1 MLACGVR
8 EVARRPLSRRPLYSG
23 TEASRLRSRPHR
35 FAALAALLSAFSTAG
50 CAYQL
55 DTAFSKTDADV
66 EQTGSIGRPD
76 RQVTAANVVAPSETD
91 LAYAR
96 AVAADVVGHGA
107 KDASIPWE
115 NPNTGAGGNITAA
128 RRFLQRGLSDLPRFF
143 GELCARAGAGL
154 VAGRSLP
161 LGARQMGSQEPAAV
175 QTGLSEPAF
184 SAPPL
189 IQWIAGRFLKSHIN
203 ESNSIGRRGW
213 PEKPNGVH
221 GGCVIPMRCWV

>member
-8 EVARRPLSRRPLYSG
+8 EVARRPLSRPPLYSG

-50 CAYQL
+50 CAYQH
-55 DTAFSKTDADV
+55 DTAFSKGDADV

-115 NPNTGAGGNITAA
+115 NPNTGAGGNITPLAA
-128 RRFLQRGLSDLPRFF
+128 SYSEGSLTCRDFLASYVRGQAQAWLQ
-143 GELCARAGAGL
+143 GEACRSAHGKWE
-154 VAGRSLP
+154 VRSLRP
-161 LGARQMGSQEPAAV
+161 FKQG
-175 QTGLSEPAF
+175 
-184 SAPPL
+184 
-189 IQWIAGRFLKSHIN
+189 
-203 ESNSIGRRGW
+203 
-213 PEKPNGVH
+213 
-221 GGCVIPMRCWV
+221 